1 MSPTLVITIISTY
14 FLMLILI
21 SHFTSRGADSTTFF
35 TGNRQS
41 PWFLVAFGMIGAS
54 LSGVTF
60 ISVPGWVGD
69 IQFSYF
75 QMVLGYLL
83 GYLVIGT
90 VLMPLYYKLNLVSI
104 YTYLENRFGYW
115 AYKSGA
121 IFFLLSRI
129 IGSGFRLF
137 LVAAVLQLALFDSW
151 GLPFT
156 FTVLITIIL
165 IWIYTF
171 RGGIKTI
178 VWTDTLQTFFMLA
191 AVITSVYLI
200 KDQLDLSFSGMID
213 VIRSSEYS
221 QAFFWD
227 WYDDK
232 HFLKQFMTGAFIA
245 IVMTGLDQDM
255 MQKNLTCRN
264 IGDAQ
269 KNMFWFSII
278 LVIVNLIFLSLG
290 VLLYVYAADKGI
302 ALPERSDDLF
312 PMLALDHF
320 SLFAGITFLLGI
332 TAAAYSSAYSALT
345 ALTTSFCIDILGFE
359 NWDSEKHKR
368 DRIKVHLGFSI
379 LLFVIILIFKAI
391 NDQSVISA
399 VFTAAGYT
407 YGPILGL
414 FAFGL
419 FTRIEVRDNLVLPVC
434 LASPAISYLLNIYSE
449 ELFGGYKF
457 GYEILMVNGLLTFI
471 GLFLIRKNH

>member
-1 MSPTLVITIISTY
+1 MVIIIISTY

-54 LSGVTF
+54 LSGISF
-60 ISVPGWVGD
+60 ISVPGAVGD
-69 IQFSYF
+69 IQFSYL
-75 QMVLGYLL
+75 QIVLGYLL
-83 GYLVIGT
+83 GYLVIAT
-90 VLMPLYYKLNLVSI
+90 VLMPLYYKLNLISI

-129 IGSGFRLF
+129 IGAALRLF
-137 LVAAVLQLALFDSW
+137 VVAGVLQLALFDSW

-156 FTVLITIIL
+156 LTVLITIIL

-213 VIRSSEYS
+213 VIESSEYS
-221 QAFFWD
+221 QAFYWD
-227 WYDDK
+227 WQDDK
-232 HFLKQFMTGAFIA
+232 HFLKQFMSGAFIA

-264 IGDAQ
+264 IADAQ

-278 LVIVNLIFLSLG
+278 LLIVNLIFLSLG
-290 VLLYVYAADKGI
+290 VLLYVYAANKGI

-312 PMLALDHF
+312 PMLSLDHF
-320 SLFAGITFLLGI
+320 SVFAGITFLLGI
-332 TAAAYSSAYSALT
+332 TAAAYSSADSALT
-345 ALTTSFCIDILGFE
+345 ALTTSFCIDIIGFE

-368 DRIKVHLGFSI
+368 DRMVVHLGFSI
-379 LLFVIILIFKAI
+379 VLFVVILIFRAI

-399 VFTAAGYT
+399 VLTIAGYT

-419 FTRIEVRDNLVLPVC
+419 FTRIKIRDNLVLPVC

-449 ELFGGYKF
+449 ELFWGYKF
-457 GYEILMVNGLLTFI
+457 GYELLMVNGLLTFI
-471 GLFLIRKNH
+471 GLYLIRKKH